1 MASIRLSAT
10 TIGVKIMIRLMPIW
24 IHFRELGYTD
34 EQIENLTLK
43 QIEDVLNGKYDG
55 WDE

>member
-1 MASIRLSAT
+1 MSNGIRL
-10 TIGVKIMIRLMPIW
+10 IPIW